1 MDYQRIRN
9 LTTGIL
15 HTRIGDV
22 YEDIEYITR
31 VSGIMT
37 HQIPHALQA
46 MSDWLKSKIQ
56 DSKFHESKFDPE
68 HTGDMDLQTMNEE
81 ERQSFFNKFHSLN

>member
-1 MDYQRIRN
+1 M
-9 LTTGIL
+9 TSVFT
-15 HTRIGDV
+15 
-22 YEDIEYITR
+22 
-31 VSGIMT
+31 VSCF
-37 HQIPHALQA
+37 HALQA